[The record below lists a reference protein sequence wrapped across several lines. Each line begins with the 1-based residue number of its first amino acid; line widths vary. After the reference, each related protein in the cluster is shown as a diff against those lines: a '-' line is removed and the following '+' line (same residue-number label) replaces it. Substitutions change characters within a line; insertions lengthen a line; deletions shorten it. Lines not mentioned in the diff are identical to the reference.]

1 MIISTFHTLLVISDA
16 LCIQFQELMRKQQ
29 QSYIHNTS
37 ADDVVSNMK
46 IKHHLITTT
55 NLSSI
60 YTVGE
65 KI

>member
-1 MIISTFHTLLVISDA
+1 MTIFTSSTLLVILDA

-37 ADDVVSNMK
+37 ADDVVRNMK
-46 IKHHLITTT
+46 IKHLLIITT

-60 YTVGE
+60 YT
-65 KI
+65 